1 MGRAPATASSIQE
14 VEGLT
19 HSLVALI
26 KIYVIEKDAAFKNPQ
41 FKTSLVQVGIALQE
55 SGHLED
61 ALEIATKRLVSERI
75 IPADKLDEKT
85 RKFLVATISNA
96 IHAELQQRGLTK
108 DGAGRNYE
116 TWDALAKRLHG
127 EVDGLPKAARDIGRP
142 EFWQVFE
149 AQTKARFRGGNHLRL
164 LINGPASFTERA
176 RLIDAAKKEILVM
189 SWAVEDDSTGEWLR
203 ERLLAKVQD
212 GVRVRVMVD
221 GLTSEREGYSRI
233 LSDLE
238 KGGVEVM
245 RWRSLDKLRPFDGQ
259 HRKMLIVDNAEMVA
273 GGLNWGDHYSHL
285 SPDTVKPWRDTDILA
300 KGSLVGE
307 SRRLYQ
313 SLWNARQPLDTKN
326 WSRIEDRPYPAGT
339 GDRTVALINHQPGE
353 GENILRSIVL
363 ALEGARKEVY
373 IQNAYFILDAVVE
386 RAIEKARARGVR
398 IVVMTNSE
406 ESVDEPV
413 VSRPIMK
420 SVNRLLKM
428 GVEVYLKKGKD
439 ETLHSKAML
448 VDSVLAWVGSQNFH
462 PRSLRYEGE
471 VIFVARDERF
481 GQETRKMFEKDLK
494 EFTRLS
500 SPLTIVENPMADLQ
514 EELFFD
520 QL

>member
-1 MGRAPATASSIQE
+1 MGRRPASVSSIQE
-14 VEGLT
+14 IEGLT
-19 HSLVALI
+19 HTLVSLI
-26 KIYVIEKDAAFKNPQ
+26 KIYVIEKDAAFKNPE
-41 FKTSLVQVGIALQE
+41 FKSNLVQVGIALQE

-61 ALEIATKRLVSERI
+61 GLETATKRLVSEGI
-75 IPADKLDEKT
+75 IPAEKLDEKT
-85 RKFLVATISNA
+85 RKFLVSTISTA

-116 TWDALAKRLHG
+116 TWDALSKRIHG
-127 EVDGLPKAARDIGRP
+127 EIDKLPKSARDIERP

-149 AQTKARFRGGNHLRL
+149 AQTKARFRGGNHMRL
-164 LINGPASFTERA
+164 LVNGPASFAERA
-176 RLIDAAKKEILVM
+176 RLLDAAKNEILVM
-189 SWAVEDDSTGEWLR
+189 SWAVEDDATGEWLR
-203 ERLLAKVQD
+203 ERLLKSVAAGIK
-212 GVRVRVMVD
+212 VRVMVD
-221 GLTSEREGYSRI
+221 GLTAEREGYSRI
-233 LSDLE
+233 LADLE

-259 HRKMLIVDNAEMVA
+259 HRKMLIVDNQEMVA
-273 GGLNWGDHYSHL
+273 GGLNWGDHYSHF
-285 SPDTVKPWRDTDILA
+285 SPRTVKPWRDTDILA

-307 SRRLYQ
+307 ARRLYQ
-313 SLWNARQPLDTKN
+313 SLWNARQPLDRKAWT
-326 WSRIEDRPYPAGT
+326 RIADRNYPAGT
-339 GDRTVALINHQPGE
+339 GDRNVALINHQPGE

-373 IQNAYFILDAVVE
+373 IQNAYFVLDPLVE
-386 RAIEKARARGVR
+386 RAVEKARARGVR
-398 IVVMTNSE
+398 VVVMTNSE

-420 SVNRLLKM
+420 SVNRLFKM

-462 PRSLRYEGE
+462 PRSFRYEGE
-471 VIFVARDERF
+471 VIFLARDAKF
-481 GQETRKMFEKDLK
+481 GQEMRQMFEKDLK
-494 EFTRLS
+494 DFNRLTE
-500 SPLTIVENPMADLQ
+500 PLQIIDNPMADLQ